1 MFDLGW
7 SELAFLAVL
16 ALIVVG
22 PKDLPKLIHGVGKLA
37 GRAQRFYRESMFSLR
52 RLENEI
58 DVASARKDGKPAYYD
73 LLPDHVRAAVSAEG
87 VTTESIAPDR
97 AKAEGNTTQLRSD
110 AANSIPAAPAGGE
123 RT

>member
-22 PKDLPKLIHGVGKLA
+22 PKDLPKLIHGAGRLA

-58 DVASARKDGKPAYYD
+58 DIASARKDGKPAYFD
-73 LLPDHVRAAVSAEG
+73 LLPEHVRTLVATETDTVPAAQTRTAATQAE
-87 VTTESIAPDR
+87 PDA
-97 AKAEGNTTQLRSD
+97 AKAENGH
-110 AANSIPAAPAGGE
+110 E
-123 RT
+123 R